1 MCRCRRYIRF
11 MRRVASIGH
20 EESAPISRKY
30 ADIHTPHPGCEHS
43 LHPMFARQGC
53 DKPTGAVAD
62 RKNTGID
69 SVITK
74 MLASPA
80 VAKLQRARDR
90 LVGLL
95 IRGTDEHATYLGGS
109 SQ

>member
-11 MRRVASIGH
+11 MRRVASTGQ

-53 DKPTGAVAD
+53 DKPTGAAAD
-62 RKNTGID
+62 GKNTGID
-69 SVITK
+69 SVFTK
-74 MLASPA
+74 MFASAGCRKTAASP
-80 VAKLQRARDR
+80 RYARQIADSR
-90 LVGLL
+90 HG
-95 IRGTDEHATYLGGS
+95 
-109 SQ
+109 